1 MAVKEVNIDPNFV
14 NNVGLQDLV
23 LYSKS
28 LGTVRGVFEPNNKLT
43 QYKLITNE
51 IHAHEVVTNKGKQF
65 IRIRYLQ
72 EPDLAN
78 ETAGLLSSFATDPGN
93 DDIDHTKQN
102 KPPKVAYSKTF
113 IFNNH
118 ALACDKFKELVYYDK
133 LPDELITVAYHRRFV
148 QKEHSIFAKFQ
159 PQLLTSPLLLLMPRK
174 PTGRRIYEEVWSL
187 AHNILKKDSRFL

>member
-1 MAVKEVNIDPNFV
+1 MEVREVNIDPHFV

-28 LGTVRGVFEPNNKLT
+28 LGSVRGVFDPNNKLT

-51 IHAHEVVTNKGKQF
+51 VHAQEVVTNKGKQF

-72 EPDLAN
+72 EPELVN
-78 ETAGLLSSFATDPGN
+78 ETASLLCSYATDPGN

-102 KPPKVAYSKTF
+102 KPPKVAYNKMF

-118 ALACDKFKELVYYDK
+118 ALASDKFKELVYYDK
-133 LPDELITVAYHRRFV
+133 LPEELITIAYHRRFV
-148 QKEHSIFAKFQ
+148 KKESTFGKLQ
-159 PQLLTSPLLLLMPRK
+159 PQLLASPLLLLMPRK

-187 AHNILKKDSRFL
+187 AHNMLKKESRFL